1 MNFVT
6 AQVTVLASS
15 VETYVKSQEQSREQD
30 TARHMAT
37 YSNQLEELRAEVT
50 GALGRLGRVDEDNQ
64 TLLEKLNNLSGRL
77 AALDSKD
84 GEFGAHFC
92 LSTIST
98 DIVNRMTI
106 IVNQV
111 SWRQELVRQLQSLEQ
126 GWPPL
131 TTREE
136 P

>member
-1 MNFVT
+1 M
-6 AQVTVLASS
+6 TVLASS

-37 YSNQLEELRAEVT
+37 YSNQLEEVRSEVA

-84 GEFGAHFC
+84 GEIEAQYGFPA
-92 LSTIST
+92 ISI
-98 DIVNRMTI
+98 DRY
-106 IVNQV
+106 
-111 SWRQELVRQLQSLEQ
+111 SK
-126 GWPPL
+126 PHDHHC
-131 TTREE
+131 
-136 P
+136 

>member
-1 MNFVT
+1 M
-6 AQVTVLASS
+6 LASS

-30 TARHMAT
+30 TARHMST

-84 GEFGAHFC
+84 GKIEAQYGFP
-92 LSTIST
+92 TISI
-98 DIVNRMTI
+98 DRYSKPNDH
-106 IVNQV
+106 NC
-111 SWRQELVRQLQSLEQ
+111 
-126 GWPPL
+126 
-131 TTREE
+131 
-136 P
+136 